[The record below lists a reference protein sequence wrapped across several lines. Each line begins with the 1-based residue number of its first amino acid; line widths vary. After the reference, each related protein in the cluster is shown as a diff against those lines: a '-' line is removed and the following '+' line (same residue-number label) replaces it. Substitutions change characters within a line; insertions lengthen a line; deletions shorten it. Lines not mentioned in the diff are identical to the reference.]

1 MSVNEQQTIVQY
13 EQSPQ
18 TVLRRKS
25 FGVALLVVAAL
36 CIPFVVTSYQ
46 TFQLTLALTYAI
58 AILGLNL
65 VMGYNG
71 QISIGHGAFFAV
83 GGYTAAILM
92 DRFDIPYWCTLPVA
106 GVLGFVS
113 GFLFGLPAL
122 RLEGF
127 YLALA
132 TFSLAIA
139 TPQILKNSS
148 VEPLTNGVQGIV
160 LIKPESPVAFLNS
173 DQWLYLLCLAVAALL
188 FLVARNLVRGRI
200 GRALIA
206 IRDNPLAAEAMGIDT
221 AFYKTT
227 TFGISAAYTSVAG
240 ALAAIV
246 IQYVSPDSYGPF
258 LSISLK
264 VGVIVGG
271 LSSIVGAL
279 YGAVFVQFV
288 PNLAGEISK
297 AAPWAVYGVCL
308 IAVIYTMPG
317 GAAGLV
323 KKTFDRFVKAKRRR
337 KECDS

>member
-1 MSVNEQQTIVQY
+1 MRASDEIPDAKLAV
-13 EQSPQ
+13 PGDARAA
-18 TVLRRKS
+18 LKS
-25 FGVALLVVAAL
+25 LGIASLLVAAAL
-36 CIPFVVTSYQ
+36 VPFVASSYQ

-71 QISIGHGAFFAV
+71 QISIGHGAFFAL
-83 GGYTAAILM
+83 GGYTAAVLM
-92 DRFDIPYWCTLPVA
+92 DRYDVPYWCTLPVA
-106 GVLGFVS
+106 GALGFGS

-139 TPQILKNSS
+139 TPQVLKNPNI
-148 VEPLTNGVQGIV
+148 EPLTGGVQGIA
-160 LIKPESPVAFLNS
+160 LIKPDSPVGFLDA

-188 FLVARNLVRGRI
+188 FLLARNLVRGRI

-206 IRDNPLAAEAMGIDT
+206 IRDNPIAAEAMGINT
-221 AFYKTT
+221 ALYKSI
-227 TFGISAAYTSVAG
+227 TFGISAAYAAIGGS
-240 ALAAIV
+240 LAAVV
-246 IQYVSPDSYGPF
+246 IQFVSPDTYGPF
-258 LSISLK
+258 LSVSLK
-264 VGVIVGG
+264 VGVVVGG
-271 LSSIVGAL
+271 LSSISGAL
-279 YGAVFVQFV
+279 YGALFVQFV
-288 PNLAGEISK
+288 PNVADQISK

-323 KKTFDRFVKAKRRR
+323 GRVFERLARATRR
-337 KECDS
+337 KA

>member
-1 MSVNEQQTIVQY
+1 MHAPDPVAKAGGT
-13 EQSPQ
+13 PK
-18 TVLRRKS
+18 TLARRKS
-25 FGVALLVVAAL
+25 LGIVLLVLAAA
-36 CIPFVVTSYQ
+36 CFPFIAPSYQ
-46 TFQLTLALTYAI
+46 TFQFTLVLTYAI

-71 QISIGHGAFFAV
+71 QISIGHGAFLAL

-92 DRFDIPYWCTLPVA
+92 DRWGIPYWCTLPVA

-139 TPQILKNSS
+139 TPQILKNTNL
-148 VEPLTNGVQGIV
+148 EPLTGGVQGIS
-160 LIKPESPVAFLNS
+160 LLKPDAPVSFLDA
-173 DQWLYLLCLAVAALL
+173 DQWLYLLCLAVAVVL
-188 FLVARNLVRGRI
+188 FLLARNLMRGRI

-206 IRDNPLAAEAMGIDT
+206 IRDNPIAAEAMGIDT
-221 AFYKTT
+221 ALYKSV
-227 TFGISAAYTSVAG
+227 TFGVSAAYTAVAG

-246 IQYVSPDSYGPF
+246 VQYVSPDSYGPF

-264 VGVIVGG
+264 VGVVVGG
-271 LSSIVGAL
+271 LSSITGAL
-279 YGAVFVQFV
+279 YGALFVQFV
-288 PNLAGEISK
+288 PNLADHISK

-308 IAVIYTMPG
+308 IAVIYVMPE

-323 KKTFDRFVKAKRRR
+323 KKTFARLSKMWR
-337 KECDS
+337 KL